1 MTHAKSDLPLAAAA
15 PAPYYRLY
23 SIAFIFSSFSWRDT
37 VFTVASLRA
46 SSVLNLE
53 ALPRPR
59 ATYTPSAPP
68 PALPDALVRRLTEA
82 SREDWPQGPASSL

>member
-1 MTHAKSDLPLAAAA
+1 MTLPNQTCHWH
-15 PAPYYRLY
+15 RLPTID
-23 SIAFIFSSFSWRDT
+23 STLVFTFSWRDT

>member
-1 MTHAKSDLPLAAAA
+1 MTLPNQTCHWH
-15 PAPYYRLY
+15 RLPTID
-23 SIAFIFSSFSWRDT
+23 STLVFSPFWRGT

>member
-1 MTHAKSDLPLAAAA
+1 MTLPNQTCHWH
-15 PAPYYRLY
+15 RLPTID
-23 SIAFIFSSFSWRDT
+23 STLVFTFSWRDT

-59 ATYTPSAPP
+59 VNLHAFRAPTRP
-68 PALPDALVRRLTEA
+68 PGRFGA
-82 SREDWPQGPASSL
+82 